1 MLLVI
6 LLRSA
11 SFVLGKCIECKIS
24 CTGTSGDTTGDF
36 YILDGTSTTQYS
48 QEQTLSQDK
57 YDKVSS
63 ACKYCNVAQY
73 ECPSYFG
80 YTHKCTCSK
89 RAESILG
96 LETIIDE
103 EVETLLE
110 EGAIASVGVL
120 AAAALVPPPLP
131 MFPPLGLP
139 QPVALQGGITQVA
152 GGGVLPSAALTVS
165 NRNIIHY
172 YLKYIK

>member
-1 MLLVI
+1 MLFII

-11 SFVLGKCIECKIS
+11 LFVIGKCLECKIS
-24 CTGTSGDTTGDF
+24 CISTVSPSETIGDF
-36 YILDGTSTTQYS
+36 YILGKSTKYS
-48 QEQTLSQDK
+48 QGQTLSQEK

-63 ACKYCNVAQY
+63 ACKYCNIHPY
-73 ECPSYFG
+73 TCPTSDEN
-80 YTHKCTCSK
+80 THKCTCSK
-89 RAESILG
+89 RQESILG

-120 AAAALVPPPLP
+120 AVAALVPPPLP

-165 NRNIIHY
+165 N
-172 YLKYIK
+172 

>member
-1 MLLVI
+1 MLFVI
-6 LLRSA
+6 SLHSA
-11 SFVLGKCIECKIS
+11 SFVFGKCIECKIS
-24 CTGTSGDTTGDF
+24 CTSIVSIGGDPIGDF
-36 YILDGTSTTQYS
+36 YILEGTGSGETKYS
-48 QEQTLSQDK
+48 QGQTLSQDK

-63 ACKYCNVAQY
+63 VCKYCNV
-73 ECPSYFG
+73 ESYACDIASD

-89 RAESILG
+89 RTESIIG
-96 LETIIDE
+96 LEAIIDE

-120 AAAALVPPPLP
+120 AVASLVPPPLP

-139 QPVALQGGITQVA
+139 QPVAGGITQVA

-165 NRNIIHY
+165 N
-172 YLKYIK
+172 

>member
-1 MLLVI
+1 MLFII

-11 SFVLGKCIECKIS
+11 LFVFGKCLECKIS
-24 CTGTSGDTTGDF
+24 CTSAVSTSDSIGDF
-36 YILDGTSTTQYS
+36 YILSKSTKYS
-48 QEQTLSQDK
+48 QDQTLSQDK
-57 YDKVSS
+57 YDTVSS
-63 ACKYCNVAQY
+63 ACKYCNNYIATTCNVDD
-73 ECPSYFG
+73 

-89 RAESILG
+89 REESILG
-96 LETIIDE
+96 LEAIIDE

-110 EGAIASVGVL
+110 EGAIASVSVL
-120 AAAALVPPPLP
+120 AVAALVPPPLP

-165 NRNIIHY
+165 N
-172 YLKYIK
+172 